1 MLPLLYLLLSAV
13 VLAKSA
19 EIVVNSLTRLSRYFG
34 ISQFAIGMV
43 LLAVVTSLPELSVA
57 VVSASIGEGAISA
70 GNVFGSNI
78 ANIFLVL
85 GLGAFLYGAKVPRKN
100 TGEIA
105 LVLLLTTVLSA
116 YIVFNS
122 TVVGRAL
129 GLMGGSILLVL
140 FAGYVYHLLR
150 EKRKISNSPANG
162 KINKSK
168 ALKAFITFVA
178 GIIVV
183 FISSGFVV
191 DNAVITAREFGVA
204 ESFIGA
210 TIIAVGTSLPE
221 ISTGLQALRKKK
233 YGIAIGNAIGS
244 NMTNMTLVLGT
255 TAVISEIHVNLPIFV
270 AALLF
275 AIVANAIL
283 LYYAAVREDMGRYSG
298 VMMLAMYALFLIVI
312 AGVQAMEIAV

>member
-1 MLPLLYLLLSAV
+1 MLPLLYLVLSAV

-19 EIVVNSLTRLSRYFG
+19 DIVVESLTRLSRYFG
-34 ISQFAIGMV
+34 ISQFAVGMV
-43 LLAVVTSLPELSVA
+43 LLAVVTSLPELAVA

-78 ANIFLVL
+78 ANILLVL
-85 GLGAFLYGAKVPRKN
+85 GLGAFIYGTKVPRKN
-100 TGEIA
+100 VGEIA

-116 YIVFNS
+116 YIVFSS

-129 GLMGGSILLVL
+129 GFFGGAMLLLL
-140 FAGYVYHLLR
+140 FAGYVYYLMK
-150 EKRKISNSPANG
+150 EKRKIPNSAADG
-162 KINKSK
+162 KINKKK
-168 ALKAFITFVA
+168 ALSAFITFVA

-191 DNAVITAREFGVA
+191 DNAVVTAREFGVA

-221 ISTGLQALRKKK
+221 LSTGLQALRRKR

-244 NMTNMTLVLGT
+244 NMTNLTLVLGT
-255 TAVISEIHVNLPIFV
+255 TAVISEIYVNLPIFIV
-270 AALLF
+270 ALLF

-283 LYYAAVREDMGRYSG
+283 LYYAAIREDMGKYSG
-298 VMMLAMYALFLIVI
+298 ALLLSIYALFIVVI
-312 AGVQAMEIAV
+312 AGLQVREIAV